1 MSVLLFSLVPSPRH
15 LIRGLVGSGF
25 MKKILVILLISLF
38 FSINAF
44 AKKYKIDDVIED
56 QFYINKK
63 FVVNLPKGKWIL
75 AEKSSSFYYGLSS
88 KIFTIVKVE
97 NNKVIEGISI
107 TEWKTAGVFENI
119 VNQALY
125 EILFKNKYSGCY
137 DKPEY
142 TVIKSYAK
150 GSSHNCFWV
159 GHHDLIKH
167 IYNPDDPELK
177 TANTQLKKWL
187 KKKQFSLPKVAL
199 YSEHSYFSRLAMGKW
214 YTLTY
219 TVDPKILN
227 APDNKF
233 ITQETSE
240 YHKYNIDNYPEHKKI
255 MKKWTSISSQ
265 RHIDFENSIK
275 ALKRHRLNLNDLS
288 PKDIN
293 IDNDQSNGVVEQ
305 IQKLN
310 DLFKSGILTKEEFIK
325 AKKKLLN

>member
-1 MSVLLFSLVPSPRH
+1 
-15 LIRGLVGSGF
+15 
-25 MKKILVILLISLF
+25 MKKVFVILLISLF
-38 FSINAF
+38 FSVNAF

-75 AEKSSSFYYGLSS
+75 AEKSSSTYYGLSS
-88 KIFTIVKVE
+88 KLFTIVKVE
-97 NNKVIEGISI
+97 NDKVIEGISI
-107 TEWKTAGVFENI
+107 SEWKTAGVYENL

-137 DKPEY
+137 EKPEY
-142 TVIKSYAK
+142 TVLKFYAK

-159 GHHDLIKH
+159 GHRDLIKH

-177 TANTQLKKWL
+177 TANAQLKKWL
-187 KKKQFSLPKVAL
+187 KKKQISLPKVAL

-214 YTLTY
+214 YALTY
-219 TVDPKILN
+219 IVDPKILN

-240 YHKYNIDNYPEHKKI
+240 YHKYNIDNHPEHKKI

-265 RHIDFENSIK
+265 RHIDFEKAIK
-275 ALKRHRLNLNDLS
+275 AIKRHRLNLNDLL

-293 IDNDQSNGVVEQ
+293 TNNDQSNDVVEQ

-310 DLFKSGILTKEEFIK
+310 DLFKNGVLTKEEFDK
-325 AKKKLLN
+325 AKKKILN

>member
-1 MSVLLFSLVPSPRH
+1 MVQDLLVLC
-15 LIRGLVGSGF
+15 
-25 MKKILVILLISLF
+25 MKKVLVILLISLS

-44 AKKYKIDDVIED
+44 AKKYKIDDVIEK
-56 QFYINKK
+56 QFYLNKK
-63 FVVNLPKGKWIL
+63 FVVDLPEGKWNL
-75 AEKSSSFYYGLSS
+75 AEKSSWYYYGLSS
-88 KIFTIVKVE
+88 KTFTLVRVE
-97 NNKVIEGISI
+97 NDEVIEGISI
-107 TEWKTAGVFENI
+107 SEFKTAGVYENI
-119 VNQALY
+119 VNEALY
-125 EILFKNKYSGCY
+125 EILFKNKYNGCY

-142 TVIKSYAK
+142 TVIKFYAK
-150 GSSHNCFWV
+150 GSTHNCFWV

-187 KKKQFSLPKVAL
+187 KDKQISLPKVVL

-214 YTLTY
+214 YAVTY
-219 TVDPKILN
+219 LVDPKILN
-227 APDNKF
+227 APDNNF
-233 ITQETSE
+233 ITEESSE

-255 MKKWTSISSQ
+255 MQKWISTSAR
-265 RHIDFENSIK
+265 RHIEFENSIK

-293 IDNDQSNGVVEQ
+293 TDNDQSNGVVEQ

-310 DLFKSGILTKEEFIK
+310 DLFKSGILTKEEFDK

>member
-1 MSVLLFSLVPSPRH
+1 MVQDLLVLC
-15 LIRGLVGSGF
+15 
-25 MKKILVILLISLF
+25 MKKVLVILLISLS

-44 AKKYKIDDVIED
+44 AKKYKIDDVIEK
-56 QFYINKK
+56 QFYLNKK
-63 FVVNLPKGKWIL
+63 FVVDLPEGKWNL
-75 AEKSSSFYYGLSS
+75 AEKSSWSYYGLTS
-88 KIFTIVKVE
+88 KTFTLVRVE
-97 NNKVIEGISI
+97 NDEVIEGISI
-107 TEWKTAGVFENI
+107 SEFKTAGVYENI
-119 VNQALY
+119 VNEALY
-125 EILFKNKYSGCY
+125 EILFKNKYNGCY

-142 TVIKSYAK
+142 TVIKFYAK
-150 GSSHNCFWV
+150 GSTHNCFWV

-187 KKKQFSLPKVAL
+187 KDKQISLPKVAL

-214 YTLTY
+214 YAVTY
-219 TVDPKILN
+219 LVDPKILN
-227 APDNKF
+227 APDNNF
-233 ITQETSE
+233 ITEESSE

-255 MKKWTSISSQ
+255 MQKWISTSAR
-265 RHIDFENSIK
+265 RHIEFENSIK

-293 IDNDQSNGVVEQ
+293 TDNDQSNGVVEQ

-310 DLFKSGILTKEEFIK
+310 DLFKSGILTKEEFDK

>member
-1 MSVLLFSLVPSPRH
+1 MIENLLALVMVRFL
-15 LIRGLVGSGF
+15 LIL
-25 MKKILVILLISLF
+25 IISLF
-38 FSINAF
+38 FINNSF

-56 QFYINKK
+56 RFYISKK

-75 AEKSSSFYYGLSS
+75 AEKSSSYFYGLTS
-88 KIFTIVKVE
+88 KQFTIVKVE
-97 NNKVIEGISI
+97 NEKVIEGISI
-107 TEWKTAGVFENI
+107 SEWKTAGVHENI

-125 EILFKNKYSGCY
+125 EILFKNKYNGCY
-137 DKPEY
+137 ERPKY
-142 TVIKSYAK
+142 TVLKFYAK
-150 GSSHNCFWV
+150 GSTHNCFWV
-159 GHHDLIKH
+159 GHLDLIKH

-177 TANTQLKKWL
+177 TANSQLKKWL
-187 KKKQFSLPKVAL
+187 KIKQFSLPKVAL

-233 ITQETSE
+233 ISQDTSE

-275 ALKRHRLNLNDLS
+275 AIKRHRLNLNDLS
-288 PKDIN
+288 PKEIN
-293 IDNDQSNGVVEQ
+293 TDNDQSNDVVEQ

-310 DLFKSGILTKEEFIK
+310 DLFKSGVLTKEEFDK

>member
-1 MSVLLFSLVPSPRH
+1 MIENLLVLVMVRFL
-15 LIRGLVGSGF
+15 LIL
-25 MKKILVILLISLF
+25 IISLF
-38 FSINAF
+38 FINNSF

-56 QFYINKK
+56 RFYINKK

-75 AEKSSSFYYGLSS
+75 AEKSSSYFYGLTS
-88 KIFTIVKVE
+88 KQFTIVKVE
-97 NNKVIEGISI
+97 NEKVIEGISI
-107 TEWKTAGVFENI
+107 SEWKTAGVHENI

-125 EILFKNKYSGCY
+125 EILFKNKYNGCY
-137 DKPEY
+137 ERPKY
-142 TVIKSYAK
+142 TVLKFYAK
-150 GSSHNCFWV
+150 GSTHNCFWV
-159 GHHDLIKH
+159 GHRDLIKH

-187 KKKQFSLPKVAL
+187 KIKQFSLPKVAL

-219 TVDPKILN
+219 IVDPKILN
-227 APDNKF
+227 APDIKF
-233 ITQETSE
+233 ISRDTSE

-265 RHIDFENSIK
+265 RHIDFEDSIK

-288 PKDIN
+288 PKE
-293 IDNDQSNGVVEQ
+293 IDTNKDQSNDVVEQ
-305 IQKLN
+305 LQKLK
-310 DLFKSGILTKEEFIK
+310 DLFKSGILTKEEFDK